1 MSNLPDKIK
10 KDMAMDRIGRKL
22 CKFLEEYY
30 SQDIIEFRV
39 AMQSPDHF
47 IIHPINVDGKTLDVK
62 WDFNNTTYGNKVF
75 GYINKG
81 NEFDESPSP
90 TGDRDCEELKKEV
103 EQLKVVNDKLWDAL
117 IKRMP
122 KEEIEFI
129 KNALTNL

>member
-90 TGDRDCEELKKEV
+90 TGDREELKKEV
-103 EQLKVVNDKLWDAL
+103 ERLKGLVQRAFWLAV
-117 IKRMP
+117 
-122 KEEIEFI
+122 
-129 KNALTNL
+129 